1 VYRQKLTI
9 MPSEVGCTGEIKMR
23 ALLNRLQDAAG
34 LAVEHSEG
42 STGKLMKRGYAWVLL
57 RYELK
62 VEKRMPGID
71 ETVLLETRH
80 TPGDGFYTLRVFRV
94 FDEKDEAETL
104 VSAKT
109 SWVLIDLAVGRPVRA
124 TQRLPEIF
132 SDVADDPPIDGD
144 FVSIPKLS
152 GAKAGEEG
160 PCVKE
165 IKEIKGKSEK
175 SFSVRF
181 HDLDANG
188 HVNNAVYFEW
198 LWESTPL
205 DLLDWSIR
213 KVHAEFRVSVK
224 LGETVSVKVEER
236 EKESVGAIINSVE
249 EGEALSKAGARF
261 FVYDMVI
268 AGDPKAR
275 PVARFCAVWTP
286 LGPSLNGGG
295 LLGALS
301 RPMP

>member
-1 VYRQKLTI
+1 

-23 ALLNRLQDAAG
+23 ALLNRLQDAAS

-42 STGKLMKRGYAWVLL
+42 SPSELMERGYAWVLL

-62 VEKRMPGID
+62 VEKRMPGMD
-71 ETVLLETRH
+71 ETVMLETRH

-94 FDEKDEAETL
+94 FDEKNEAKTL

-144 FVSIPKLS
+144 FAAIPKLNETS
-152 GAKAGEEG
+152 LNKMSCNEM
-160 PCVKE
+160 
-165 IKEIKGKSEK
+165 
-175 SFSVRF
+175 SFKVRF

-198 LWESTPL
+198 VWESTPL
-205 DLLDWSIR
+205 DLLEWSVREIR
-213 KVHAEFRVSVK
+213 AEFRVSVK
-224 LGETVSVKVEER
+224 FGDTVLVRVEER
-236 EKESVGAIINSVE
+236 KDVQKGKSETFPGSFPAFPDFPE
-249 EGEALSKAGARF
+249 AGARF
-261 FVYDMVI
+261 FVYDMIV

-275 PVARFCAVWTP
+275 PVARFFAVWTP
-286 LGPSLNGGG
+286 LGSTPGERSGSERSGSERLPSLPSVSGI
-295 LLGALS
+295 
-301 RPMP
+301 